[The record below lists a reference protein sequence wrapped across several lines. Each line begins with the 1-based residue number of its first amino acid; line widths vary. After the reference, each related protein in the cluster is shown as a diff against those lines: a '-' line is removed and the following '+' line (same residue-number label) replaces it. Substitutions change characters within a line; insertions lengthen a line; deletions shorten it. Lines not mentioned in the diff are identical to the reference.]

1 MCIRDSKKAIPET
14 LNERDSSIEDF
25 YTDYDPL
32 DTDAIDQ
39 KEYED
44 YIASLS
50 PEEKALVEK
59 DPHFYSLSFENNGI
73 PMPLILEFK
82 YADGTSDVKR
92 VPAEIWRFSDTV
104 TKTFVLSKKVVDI
117 VLDPYLETAD
127 VDVTNNT
134 MQPSSSPTRF
144 DLFKRSQGPRG
155 SSRGQN
161 PIQRAKKAK
170 ELKKAAQQP

>member
-1 MCIRDSKKAIPET
+1 M
-14 LNERDSSIEDF
+14 
-25 YTDYDPL
+25 
-32 DTDAIDQ
+32 
-39 KEYED
+39 
-44 YIASLS
+44 
-50 PEEKALVEK
+50 VEK

-82 YADGTSDVKR
+82 YADGTSEVKR
-92 VPAEIWRFSDTV
+92 VPAEIWRFGDEV

-144 DLFKRSQGPRG
+144 ELFKRNQGPRG
-155 SSRGQN
+155 SSRGDN
-161 PIQRAKKAK
+161 PMQRAKKAEK
-170 ELKKAAQQP
+170 LKKDMQQP